1 MFISHSSLALVA
13 QDKLL
18 GALDIPEPQFND
30 LRLERLL
37 GEVKQA
43 L

>member
-13 QDKLL
+13 QDRLL
-18 GALDIPEPQFND
+18 GALDIPEQQVND
-30 LRLERLL
+30 LHLERLP